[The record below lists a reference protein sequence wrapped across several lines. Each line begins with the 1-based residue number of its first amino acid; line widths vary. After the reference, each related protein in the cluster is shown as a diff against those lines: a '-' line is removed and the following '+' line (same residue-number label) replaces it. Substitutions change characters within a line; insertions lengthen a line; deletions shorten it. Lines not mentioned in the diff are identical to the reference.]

1 MRWLFAGLLALAW
14 FIPTGASAQ
23 AGTTI
28 RITAPAS
35 GDVLQGLV
43 NVTGTSAVDGFFAS
57 ELSFAYASDPTS
69 TWFPIYS
76 TDQPVTEGLLA
87 AWDTN
92 LVTDG
97 DYDLRLRVT
106 LQDGTILETLVTGL
120 RVRNRTPT
128 ETATLAPTFSPGP
141 ADTPVPSPL
150 PPTPMPAPTL
160 ALSEVEGA
168 THYPGADVYAR
179 ACRHARPLAAAS
191 YAHACSHACPERS
204 RRGDALSCAH
214 AAPAQPRRGDPD
226 RNLLLPRTRYPAG
239 LAHLRCL
246 RHLPPPPPQLITDH

>member
-168 THYPGADVYAR
+168 THYPT
-179 ACRHARPLAAAS
+179 PT
-191 YAHACSHACPERS
+191 P
-204 RRGDALSCAH
+204 
-214 AAPAQPRRGDPD
+214 
-226 RNLLLPRTRYPAG
+226 
-239 LAHLRCL
+239 
-246 RHLPPPPPQLITDH
+246 LPPNPAAVTPTEIYSFLGRGILLALLTFVVFGIFLRLRRN

>member
-1 MRWLFAGLLALAW
+1 MRWLFAGLLAFAW

-23 AGTTI
+23 AETNI

-35 GDVLQGLV
+35 GDVLQGLI
-43 NVTGTSAVDGFFAS
+43 NITGTSAVDGFFAS

-69 TWFPIYS
+69 TWFLIYS

-97 DYDLRLRVT
+97 DYTLRLRVT

-128 ETATLAPTFSPGP
+128 ETATLAPTFTPGP

-150 PPTPMPAPTL
+150 PPTPMPAPT
-160 ALSEVEGA
+160 A
-168 THYPGADVYAR
+168 THYPT
-179 ACRHARPLAAAS
+179 PT
-191 YAHACSHACPERS
+191 P
-204 RRGDALSCAH
+204 
-214 AAPAQPRRGDPD
+214 
-226 RNLLLPRTRYPAG
+226 
-239 LAHLRCL
+239 
-246 RHLPPPPPQLITDH
+246 LPPNPAAVTPTEIYSFLGRGVLVALFSFLLVGLFLRLRRS